1 MKKIIFLM
9 TFWVIAQTAFAQ
21 TPWGGMLTKVT
32 TANKDSVA
40 TLKLSAIKD
49 FVLSYATG
57 GGTVSAISVVT
68 ANGLAGTSDGNAS
81 APALTLTTTIT
92 GVLKGNGTAISAAT
106 VGTDYSVG
114 TSALATGILKSTTTT
129 GALSIAV
136 AGDFPTLNQ
145 NTTGSAATLTTARS
159 VYGNS
164 FNGSA
169 DLTQIIASTFGGTGN
184 GFTKFTGPATSEKTF
199 TLPNASA
206 TILTDNAAVTAAQ
219 GGTGQTTYA
228 IGDLLQASASTTLS
242 KLAAVATGNVLISG
256 GVTTVSSW
264 GKVGLTTHVSG
275 ILPGA
280 NGGTNNGFFDVTGP
294 TTSLKTFTF
303 PNASATVLTTNAAV
317 TVAQGGTGATTLS
330 GVLFGNGTG
339 AFTATALGGDVTLY
353 GSNGSAGI
361 FYTPAITHLDAAF
374 GYSRST
380 ATMNL
385 NIPNA
390 TASLGGIVS
399 TATQTFAGNKTWG
412 GTHTNTGLITG
423 NGGIVGVATST
434 VAAVNTNG
442 AEDGAFRTV
451 TAGVTLSETDLRV
464 YVGTLS
470 ANGTMALPACNATR
484 DGWTWKFVRSGADS
498 NTFVIDPNA
507 SETINGNATLTVV
520 GQYRAI
526 DCQCINGVG
535 WITTNL

>member
-1 MKKIIFLM
+1 MKKILFLLIFGAI
-9 TFWVIAQTAFAQ
+9 TQTVYAQ
-21 TPWGGMLTKVT
+21 TPWGGMLAKLT
-32 TANKDSVA
+32 TANKDSVL
-40 TLKLSAIKD
+40 TVKMSAIKD

-57 GGTVSAISVVT
+57 GGTVSTVAVAT

-81 APALTLTTTIT
+81 APTLTLTTTVA
-92 GVLKGNGTAISAAT
+92 GVLKGNGEVISAAT
-106 VGTDYSVG
+106 LGTDYSAG

-129 GALSIAV
+129 GALTIAV

-145 NTTGSAATLTTARS
+145 NTTGSAATLTTSRNI
-159 VYGNS
+159 YGNA

-169 DLTQIIASTFGGTGN
+169 DVTGIIGSEFGGTEN

-219 GGTGQTTYA
+219 GGTGA
-228 IGDLLQASASTTLS
+228 
-242 KLAAVATGNVLISG
+242 
-256 GVTTVSSW
+256 
-264 GKVGLTTHVSG
+264 
-275 ILPGA
+275 
-280 NGGTNNGFFDVTGP
+280 
-294 TTSLKTFTF
+294 TSLT
-303 PNASATVLTTNAAV
+303 
-317 TVAQGGTGATTLS
+317 

-390 TASLGGIVS
+390 TAALGGIVS
-399 TATQTFAGNKTWG
+399 TTTQTFAGNKTWG

-423 NGGIVGVATST
+423 NGGIVGMATAS
-434 VAAVNTNG
+434 VAAINTNG
-442 AEDGAFRTV
+442 VGDDAFRTV
-451 TAGVTLSETDLRV
+451 TAGVTLTETDNRV

-470 ANGTMALPACNATR
+470 ANATMALPACNSTR
-484 DGWTWKFVRSGADS
+484 DGWTWRFVRSGADS
-498 NTFVIDPNA
+498 NTFTIDPN
-507 SETINGNATLTVV
+507 STETINGNLTLTVI
-520 GQYRAI
+520 GQYRSI

-535 WITTNL
+535 WITTNF

>member
-219 GGTGQTTYA
+219 GGTGPTTYA